1 MCPGSPVLRDALK
14 TRVRQNLKSAV
25 KKMTA
30 NKAPQAAA
38 SEKQLAWTTTAVRNF
53 HITVFA
59 ISAILGAYLVYASSF
74 PPPKDGEPA
83 PLWPYE
89 GVLLAFLLVGATVNI
104 SLYMDKHKMESP
116 LVWLLAC
123 DVVLSLLHFFV
134 WVGYGSAYS
143 WGSRKCMNTQVFGF
157 ATLLWA
163 RLSIR

>member
-1 MCPGSPVLRDALK
+1 
-14 TRVRQNLKSAV
+14 
-25 KKMTA
+25 MTA

-104 SLYMDKHKMESP
+104 SIYIDKHKMESP

-123 DVVLSLLHFFV
+123 DVVLSLLHFFI
-134 WVGYGSAYS
+134 WLIYGLNYS
-143 WGSRKCMNTQVFGF
+143 WGLEEVHPYP
-157 ATLLWA
+157 
-163 RLSIR
+163 SIWLCYLVVGASANAVILAAFMPVELDK

>member
-1 MCPGSPVLRDALK
+1 
-14 TRVRQNLKSAV
+14 
-25 KKMTA
+25 MTG

-59 ISAILGAYLVYASSF
+59 ISAILGAYLVYASTF

-104 SLYMDKHKMESP
+104 SIYMDEHKMENP

-143 WGSRKCMNTQVFGF
+143 WGFEEVHPYPSIWLCYLVVGAF
-157 ATLLWA
+157 ANAVILAAFMPVELND
-163 RLSIR
+163 S